1 MNRRKKNLFC
11 SWRLFT
17 ELLLCVLWKLAV
29 PLSLYLSLLSLALL
43 FSDWCQYCSCES
55 KISCVFDCTEF
66 YKISFIL
73 SIIFKSLRC
82 SFIYFCRRANVCCC
96 LFLSLGSYLFCL
108 SYFQFCFHFF
118 SRAQFNHSNSIPTQL
133 HSVFG
138 NKSHFHFTSNIATE
152 DTSKKKNK
160 SVFFFH
166 SILTCWKKKQND
178 HQMVHPTKQ
187 NIDIQPLEL
196 LFSSFLFNIEF
207 CTRFSWISKRD
218 WHLLHFCWNNNFLH
232 TEYTRM
238 HDQLMNDDDDDDC
251 EKFCIYFLF
260 HCHNSLASKTKSN
273 AHTQSHTKSHTFI
286 QQRHTFVIFY
296 CCYCCCCWTQRRY
309 YCKQWRRNM
318 VQFHIQDL

>member
-1 MNRRKKNLFC
+1 M
-11 SWRLFT
+11 
-17 ELLLCVLWKLAV
+17 CVVA
-29 PLSLYLSLLSLALL
+29 
-43 FSDWCQYCSCES
+43 FSCHS
-55 KISCVFDCTEF
+55 VH
-66 YKISFIL
+66 
-73 SIIFKSLRC
+73 
-82 SFIYFCRRANVCCC
+82 IYFVCRIFNFVSIFSREHSSITATRFQLNYIP
-96 LFLSLGSYLFCL
+96 FLGINHIFISPRIL
-108 SYFQFCFHFF
+108 QQKIQAKKKQVRIFF
-118 SRAQFNHSNSIPTQL
+118 SFDSYVL
-133 HSVFG
+133 
-138 NKSHFHFTSNIATE
+138 
-152 DTSKKKNK
+152 KK
-160 SVFFFH
+160 
-166 SILTCWKKKQND
+166 KKKQND

-296 CCYCCCCWTQRRY
+296 CCYCCCC
-309 YCKQWRRNM
+309 
-318 VQFHIQDL
+318 